1 METADG
7 VQGGI
12 EKFRRI
18 EMGDAKGDGSFWRGA
33 QELFAAG
40 QRGRTQPPAESEV
53 SNALT

>member
-7 VQGGI
+7 VQGGA

-18 EMGDAKGDGSFWRGA
+18 EVGDAKGDGSFRRGA

-40 QRGRTQPPAESEV
+40 QRGRDQPPAESEAGNV
-53 SNALT
+53 LR